1 MEILKNFGVQPV
13 LLVAQIVNFLII
25 LFILKKFF
33 FGPITKVLEDRRQ
46 KIDESLKN
54 AEEIERKLTETE
66 EKTAKILEDAAKQ
79 AKQVIDGAKNH
90 SQEIIN
96 EAQKEAAKT
105 LEETVAAAQ
114 NQIKSEK
121 EEMKA
126 EIEGE
131 IITLVAHVVK
141 KLLGRSLKPEEKKLL
156 TNKELAEIT
165 KNING

>member
-25 LFILKKFF
+25 LFILRKFF

-46 KIDESLKN
+46 KIEEGLKN
-54 AEEIERKLTETE
+54 AETIERKLEETE
-66 EKTAKILEDAAKQ
+66 EKTAKILEDAANQ
-79 AKQVIDGAKNH
+79 AKQVIDGAKSH
-90 SQEIIN
+90 SQEIVN

-121 EEMKA
+121 
-126 EIEGE
+126 
-131 IITLVAHVVK
+131 
-141 KLLGRSLKPEEKKLL
+141 
-156 TNKELAEIT
+156 
-165 KNING
+165 

>member
-25 LFILKKFF
+25 LFILRKFF

-46 KIDESLKN
+46 KIEESLKN
-54 AEEIERKLTETE
+54 AEEIERKLAETE
-66 EKTAKILEDAAKQ
+66 EKTAKILEDAAAQ
-79 AKQVIDGAKNH
+79 AKQVIDGAKSH

-114 NQIKSEK
+114 NQIKSQK
-121 EEMKA
+121 EEMKR
-126 EIEGE
+126 EIESE

-156 TNKELAEIT
+156 TTKELQELT
-165 KNING
+165 KSIHD

>member
-13 LLVAQIVNFLII
+13 LLIAQIVNFLLI
-25 LFILKKFF
+25 LFILRRFF

-54 AEEIERKLTETE
+54 AEEIEKKLTETE
-66 EKTAKILEDAAKQ
+66 EKTAKILEDATNQ
-79 AKQVIDGAKNH
+79 AKNVIDGAKAH
-90 SQEIIN
+90 SQEIVAN
-96 EAQKEAAKT
+96 AQKEAAKT
-105 LEETVAAAQ
+105 FEETVADAQ
-114 NQIKSEK
+114 NQIKSQK
-121 EEMKA
+121 EEMKR

-156 TNKELAEIT
+156 TTKEIADLT
-165 KNING
+165 KGLHD